1 MDGVCIVNGRAG
13 VDVAVTI
20 EAEVVGTEVAGKF
33 SAVVAVTIDKYVA
46 GTMSAEVA
54 GVIDTGVPETLNV
67 EMGAP
72 AELVAPRWEVVG
84 RSDNGASS

>member
-20 EAEVVGTEVAGKF
+20 EAVVVGAEVAGEF
-33 SAVVAVTIDKYVA
+33 SAVVAGTIDEYVA

-54 GVIDTGVPETLNV
+54 GAIDAGVAETLDV

-72 AELVAPRWEVVG
+72 AELVTPRWELVG
-84 RSDNGASS
+84 GSDNEASS